1 MQGDVVEAQQEC
13 WEGQEHPAPQ
23 FMLLVWQEGFQEA
36 AGSLCS
42 PFCVN
47 PGVLGSVGAEADF

>member
-1 MQGDVVEAQQEC
+1 
-13 WEGQEHPAPQ
+13 
-23 FMLLVWQEGFQEA
+23 MLLVWQEGFQEA

-42 PFCVN
+42 PFHVN